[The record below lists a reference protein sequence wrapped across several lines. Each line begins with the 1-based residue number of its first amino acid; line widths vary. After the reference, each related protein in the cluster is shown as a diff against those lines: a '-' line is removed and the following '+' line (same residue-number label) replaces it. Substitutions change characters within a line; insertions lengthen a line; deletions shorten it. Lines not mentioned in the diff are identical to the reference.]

1 MLETM
6 NSYRRFDP
14 AIKRIIN
21 NRKLTPAERQKKLSD
36 LQAAIQKFFA
46 DNRTTAEKFTKQT
59 DTDAAKLDVM
69 QFIVKC
75 PQIIQDY
82 SFKQATSASSLMDSP
97 TQFCTAMNTAYNNFQ
112 NVIDT
117 QRAKVAA

>member
-1 MLETM
+1 M
-6 NSYRRFDP
+6 NSYNRFNP
-14 AIKRIIN
+14 AINRITN
-21 NRKLTPAERQKKLSD
+21 NRKLTPAEKQKKLGD

-46 DNRTTAEKFTKQT
+46 DNRTTADKFTKQT
-59 DTDAAKLDVM
+59 DTEAAKLDVM

-82 SFKQATSASSLMDSP
+82 SFKQATSASSLMDAP
-97 TQFCTAMNTAYNNFQ
+97 TQFCTEMNTAFTTFQ
-112 NVIDT
+112 NVINA